1 MARIPMVTRTITTTK
16 AEVLCLD
23 IMSAE
28 PFNQTVTLPRTYK
41 DEKTLMKKVAEIID
55 CENVKAVHVVA
66 KEEVE
71 TLYGMTEQEFITLAK
86 PLPPRGSNK
95 NGEEDGEYYA
105 EDDSEEEYTN
115 EG

>member
-16 AEVLCLD
+16 VEVLCLD
-23 IMSAE
+23 IVSAE

-41 DEKTLMKKVAEIID
+41 DEKALMKQVSKLID
-55 CENVKAVHVVA
+55 DEHMKAVHIVA

-86 PLPPRGSNK
+86 PMPPRGANQTD
-95 NGEEDGEYYA
+95 EVEDEQEA
-105 EDDSEEEYTN
+105 E
-115 EG
+115 

>member
-23 IMSAE
+23 IQSAE

-41 DEKTLMKKVAEIID
+41 DEKALMKQVSKVVDTDEI
-55 CENVKAVHVVA
+55 KAVHIVA

-86 PLPPRGSNK
+86 PLPPRGTSQNDE
-95 NGEEDGEYYA
+95 NEDEM
-105 EDDSEEEYTN
+105 EDENEDEQTN
-115 EG
+115 Y